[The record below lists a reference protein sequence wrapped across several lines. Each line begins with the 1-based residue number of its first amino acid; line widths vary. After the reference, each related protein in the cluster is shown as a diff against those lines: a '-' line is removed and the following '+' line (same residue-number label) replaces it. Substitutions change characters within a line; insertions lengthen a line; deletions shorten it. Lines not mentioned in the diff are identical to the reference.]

1 MTDREKRASSIER
14 AGKALLCA
22 VPYRI
27 VGGKQ
32 RIVAGDAG
40 ADYGEEKK
48 SMGIF
53 WDSFFSAV
61 GRAVPVKCI
70 GDEIPMHL

>member
-1 MTDREKRASSIER
+1 MTEREKRASSIVR

-27 VGGKQ
+27 VEGKQ
-32 RIVAGDAG
+32 RTVAGDAG

-48 SMGIF
+48 
-53 WDSFFSAV
+53 V
-61 GRAVPVKCI
+61 G
-70 GDEIPMHL
+70 GDF